1 VTQAAAAMREC
12 TEHSWQVN
20 GLRLAGLSWGEP
32 GEFPVLA
39 LHGWLDN
46 AASFARLGPLLDGC
60 HLVALDLTGHG
71 RSDRRS
77 ADAGYQ
83 IWDDLPEILGVV
95 AQLGWDRFALLGHSR
110 GAIIGTLLA
119 AAFADRV
126 SHLIMLDAISPEPVA
141 PGAFVRQMRQ
151 AVLDKAR
158 LLDRENRVFGTV
170 AEAVG
175 SRASHGLSHSAVEGI
190 VRRNIRRCEGGYTW
204 TTDPRLHGA
213 SAVKLTEAQIQAVLD
228 ALAMPVLLLLARDA
242 AGEQRAWLE
251 EHARSHITG
260 VIVESITGG
269 HHFHMEDSAPEVS
282 AKIATFFSSGTG
294 ETAA

>member
-1 VTQAAAAMREC
+1 MTQAAAAMREGV
-12 TEHSWQVN
+12 EQSWQVN

-32 GEFPVLA
+32 GQFPILA

-46 AASFARLGPLLDGC
+46 AASFARLAPLMGGC

-77 ADAGYQ
+77 ADASYQ
-83 IWDDLPEILGVV
+83 IWDDIPEILGVA

-141 PGAFVRQMRQ
+141 PGAFAQQMRR

-158 LLDRENRVFGTV
+158 MLGRDNRVFGTL
-170 AEAVG
+170 AEAVA
-175 SRASHGLSHSAVEGI
+175 SRASHGLSPGAAEWI
-190 VRRNIRRCEGGYTW
+190 VRRNIRQCEGGYTW

-213 SAVKLTEAQIQAVLD
+213 SAVKLSGAQIEAVLD
-228 ALAMPVLLLLARDA
+228 SLAMPVLFLLAQDTA
-242 AGEQRAWLE
+242 EEQRTWLE

-260 VIVESITGG
+260 VSVESIAGG
-269 HHFHMEDSAPEVS
+269 HHLHMEDSAQEVS
-282 AKIATFFSSGTG
+282 GKILAFLSSG
-294 ETAA
+294 EVQA